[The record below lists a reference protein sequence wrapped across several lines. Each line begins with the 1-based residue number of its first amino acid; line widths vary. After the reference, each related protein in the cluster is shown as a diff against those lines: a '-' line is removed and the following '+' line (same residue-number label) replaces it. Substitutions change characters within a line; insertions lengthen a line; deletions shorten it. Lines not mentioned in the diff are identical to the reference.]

1 MREQL
6 GQLMLERQAMINESE
21 RVRAEGLER
30 DTLIKELE
38 GEILKS

>member
-21 RVRAEGLER
+21 RVRAEGLEW